1 MPAGSTVELG
11 NHSCLTAF
19 CRQPTLTTP
28 SPTQSM
34 PTPPVHSDRATGIRS
49 LARLL
54 DSAVGI
60 PGTNIRFGL
69 DSLIGLVPGVG
80 DLAGAAASG
89 YIILSAARLGVP
101 TPVLVRM
108 VVNVGVDTLV
118 GAIPLLGDLFD
129 VGWRANTRN
138 SALLDSYLA
147 TPVATKRSSLGV
159 VAGVVVVLVL
169 LAAAGVALTV
179 GAVKLIGTAI
189 GF

>member
-1 MPAGSTVELG
+1 MQ
-11 NHSCLTAF
+11 TA
-19 CRQPTLTTP
+19 
-28 SPTQSM
+28 
-34 PTPPVHSDRATGIRS
+34 PVHTDRAAGIRS

-54 DSAVGI
+54 DSAIGI
-60 PGTNIRFGL
+60 PGTKVRIGL
-69 DSLIGLVPGVG
+69 DSVIGLVPGVG
-80 DLAGAAASG
+80 DLAGAALSG
-89 YIILSAARLGVP
+89 YIVLAAARLGVP

-108 VVNVGVDTLV
+108 VVNIGIDTLF

-129 VGWRANTRN
+129 VAWRANTKN
-138 SALLDSYLA
+138 TALLDSYLA

-159 VAGVVVVLVL
+159 VVGVVVVLIL